1 VNVTIDFRNNAFVD
15 GKWERAGGETID
27 VINPT
32 TEEPIASL
40 PSASEADVDHVLAA
54 AQRAQ
59 RDWGRQPGG
68 VRGEYVRGIAR
79 VIRTNA
85 GTLAE
90 LITREV
96 GKPLKAAHG
105 ELAFAANYADYM
117 AGWDRRID
125 GEIIQSDNSDET
137 IHLLRVP
144 IGVVAAITAWNFPI
158 ALFVR
163 KVTPALVA
171 GNAVVVKPT
180 EIAPLSTLLLMQ
192 LLDKEL
198 GLPPGVLNV
207 ITGAGETGQALTRN
221 ARTNMVTFTGHR
233 DTGKRVMANASANLT
248 RVALELGG
256 KAPAIVWRDAD
267 IPLAVD
273 ALAAARFGN
282 SGQICTCA
290 ERTLVHESV
299 FDEFVTR
306 YSAAASALRMGDPM
320 TDVDLGPL
328 ASRVQYDKSVAAVER
343 AKAQGA
349 SVSVGGGRPSGAEF
363 ARGYWMQPT
372 VITDV
377 KPAMDIMREEVFG
390 PVMPIS
396 SISSYDEAFS
406 IANDSRYGLS
416 AYVFTS
422 DYKTAMRAAHD
433 LDFGELYINRANGE
447 QVQAHHSGHKES
459 GLGGEDGKHGVLRYT
474 QIRSVY
480 HNYA

>member
-1 VNVTIDFRNNAFVD
+1 MNVAIDFRNNAFVD
-15 GKWERAGGETID
+15 GKWERAGGEAID
-27 VINPT
+27 VINPA
-32 TEEPIASL
+32 TEEAIASL
-40 PSASEADVDHVLAA
+40 PSANEADVDHVLSA

-59 RDWGRQPGG
+59 RDWGRRPGG
-68 VRGEYVRGIAR
+68 VRGEYVRGIAK
-79 VIRTNA
+79 VIRENA
-85 GTLAE
+85 DALAE
-90 LITREV
+90 LISREV

-105 ELAFAANYADYM
+105 ELGFAANYADYM
-117 AGWDRRID
+117 AGWDRRIE
-125 GEIIQSDNSDET
+125 GEIIQSDNANET
-137 IHLLRVP
+137 ILLMRVP
-144 IGVVAAITAWNFPI
+144 VGVVAAITAWNFPI

-180 EIAPLSTLLLMQ
+180 EIAPLSTLLLMRLIDQ
-192 LLDKEL
+192 EL

-207 ITGAGETGQALTRN
+207 ITGAGATGQALTHN

-233 DTGKRVMANASANLT
+233 DTGKRVMADASANLT

-267 IPLAVD
+267 IAQAVE

-290 ERTLVHESV
+290 ERAFVHESV

-306 YSAAASALRMGDPM
+306 YAAAAAALRLGDPM

-328 ASRVQYDKSVAAVER
+328 ASRGQYDKALAAVRR
-343 AKAQGA
+343 AKEEGA
-349 SVSVGGGRPSGAEF
+349 NVIVGGGRPQGSGF
-363 ARGYWMQPT
+363 DRGYWVQPT
-372 VITDV
+372 VVTGV
-377 KPAMDIMREEVFG
+377 APAMDIMREEVFG
-390 PVMPIS
+390 PVMPVARV
-396 SISSYDEAFS
+396 SSYEEAFS

-416 AYVFTS
+416 AYMFTS
-422 DYKTAMRAAHD
+422 DYKTAMRAAQD

-447 QVQAHHSGHKES
+447 QVQAHHTGHKEL

-480 HNYA
+480 HSYA

>member
-1 VNVTIDFRNNAFVD
+1 VNVTVDFRNNAFVD
-15 GKWERAGGETID
+15 GKWERASREAID
-27 VINPT
+27 VINPA
-32 TEEPIASL
+32 TEEAIASL
-40 PSASEADVDHVLAA
+40 PSASEADVDHVLTA

-68 VRGEYVRGIAR
+68 VRGDYVRGIAR
-79 VIRTNA
+79 VIRANA
-85 GTLAE
+85 DALAE
-90 LITREV
+90 VITREV

-163 KVTPALVA
+163 KVAPALVA

-180 EIAPLSTLLLMQ
+180 EIAPLSTLLLMR
-192 LLDKEL
+192 LLDQEL

-207 ITGAGETGQALTRN
+207 ITGAGQTGQALTRN

-233 DTGKRVMANASANLT
+233 DTGKRVMADASANLT

-306 YSAAASALRMGDPM
+306 YSAAAAALRMGDPM

-328 ASRVQYDKSVAAVER
+328 ASRGQYDKSMAAVER

-349 SVSVGGGRPSGAEF
+349 NVTVGGGRPGGTEF
-363 ARGYWMQPT
+363 SRGYWVQAT

-377 KPAMDIMREEVFG
+377 KPAMDIMCEEVFG
-390 PVMPIS
+390 PVMPIA

-406 IANDSRYGLS
+406 TANDSRYGLS

-422 DYKTAMRAAHD
+422 DYKTAMRAAQD
-433 LDFGELYINRANGE
+433 LEFGELYINRANGE

>member
-1 VNVTIDFRNNAFVD
+1 MNVTVDFRNNAFVD
-15 GKWERAGGETID
+15 GKWERAGGEAID
-27 VINPT
+27 VINPA
-32 TEEPIASL
+32 TEEAIASL
-40 PSASEADVDHVLAA
+40 PSASETDVDRVLAA

-59 RDWGRQPGG
+59 RDWGRRPGG

-79 VIRTNA
+79 VIRANA
-85 GTLAE
+85 DALAE

-125 GEIIQSDNSDET
+125 GEIIQSDNPDET
-137 IHLLRVP
+137 IYLLRVP
-144 IGVVAAITAWNFPI
+144 VGVVAAITAWNFPI

-163 KVTPALVA
+163 KVAPALVA

-180 EIAPLSTLLLMQ
+180 EIAPLSTLLLIR
-192 LLDKEL
+192 LLDQEL
-198 GLPPGVLNV
+198 ALPPGVLNV
-207 ITGAGETGQALTRN
+207 ITGAGATGQALTRN
-221 ARTNMVTFTGHR
+221 ARTNMVTFTGHC
-233 DTGKRVMANASANLT
+233 DTGKRVMADASANLT

-267 IPLAVD
+267 IPLAVE

-320 TDVDLGPL
+320 MDVDLGPL
-328 ASRVQYDKSVAAVER
+328 ASRGQYDKAMAAVQR

-349 SVSVGGGRPSGAEF
+349 SVSVGGGRPGGAEF
-363 ARGYWMQPT
+363 SRGYWVQPT

-377 KPAMDIMREEVFG
+377 KPTMDIMREEVFG
-390 PVMPIS
+390 PVMPIA

-422 DYKTAMRAAHD
+422 DYKTAMRAAQD

-447 QVQAHHSGHKES
+447 QVQAHHAGHKES

-480 HNYA
+480 HSYA

>member
-1 VNVTIDFRNNAFVD
+1 VNVAIDFPKNAFVD
-15 GKWERAGGETID
+15 GKWERAGGESID
-27 VINPT
+27 VINPA
-32 TEEPIASL
+32 TEEAIASL
-40 PSASEADVDHVLAA
+40 PSANEADVDHVLSA

-68 VRGEYVRGIAR
+68 VRGEYVRGIGR
-79 VIRTNA
+79 VIRENA
-85 GTLAE
+85 DPIAE
-90 LITREV
+90 LIAREV

-117 AGWDRRID
+117 AGWDRRIE
-125 GEIIQSDNSDET
+125 GEIIQSDNASET

-144 IGVVAAITAWNFPI
+144 LGVVAAITAWNFPI

-163 KVTPALVA
+163 KVAPALVA

-180 EIAPLSTLLLMQ
+180 EIAPLSTLLLMRLIDQ
-192 LLDKEL
+192 EL

-207 ITGAGETGQALTRN
+207 ITGAGATGQALTCN

-233 DTGKRVMANASANLT
+233 DTGKRVMADASANLT

-267 IPLAVD
+267 ITLAVE

-282 SGQICTCA
+282 SGQICTCV
-290 ERTLVHESV
+290 ERALVHESV

-306 YSAAASALRMGDPM
+306 YVAAAAALRLGDPM

-328 ASRVQYDKSVAAVER
+328 ASRPQYEKALKAVAR
-343 AKAQGA
+343 AKEEGA
-349 SVSVGGGRPSGAEF
+349 RVAFGGERPLGAEF
-363 ARGYWMQPT
+363 DRGYWVQPT
-372 VITDV
+372 VVIDV
-377 KPAMDIMREEVFG
+377 KRGMDIMRQEVFG
-390 PVMPIS
+390 PVIPIAP
-396 SISSYDEAFS
+396 ISSYDEAFS

-422 DYKTAMRAAHD
+422 DYKTAMRAAQD

-447 QVQAHHSGHKES
+447 QVQAHHTGHKES

-480 HNYA
+480 HSYA

>member
-1 VNVTIDFRNNAFVD
+1 MNATVDFRNNAFVD
-15 GKWERAGGETID
+15 GKWERASGEAID
-27 VINPT
+27 VINPA
-32 TEEPIASL
+32 TEEAIASL
-40 PSASEADVDHVLAA
+40 PSASEADVDHVLTA

-59 RDWGRQPGG
+59 RNWGRQPGG
-68 VRGEYVRGIAR
+68 VRGDYVRGIAR
-79 VIRTNA
+79 VIRANA
-85 GTLAE
+85 DALAE
-90 LITREV
+90 FITREV

-125 GEIIQSDNSDET
+125 GDIIQSDNSNET

-144 IGVVAAITAWNFPI
+144 IGIVAAITAWNFPI

-163 KVTPALVA
+163 KVAPALVA

-180 EIAPLSTLLLMQ
+180 EIAPLSTLLLMR
-192 LLDKEL
+192 LLDEEL

-207 ITGAGETGQALTRN
+207 ITGAGQTGQALTRN

-233 DTGKRVMANASANLT
+233 DTGKRVMADASTNLT

-267 IPLAVD
+267 IALAVE

-306 YSAAASALRMGDPM
+306 YSAAASAFRMGDPM

-328 ASRVQYDKSVAAVER
+328 ASRGQYDKSMAAVER

-349 SVSVGGGRPSGAEF
+349 SVIVGGGRPGGAEF
-363 ARGYWMQPT
+363 SRGYWVQPT

-377 KPAMDIMREEVFG
+377 KPTMEIMREEVFG
-390 PVMPIS
+390 PVMPIA

-406 IANDSRYGLS
+406 VANDSRYGLS

-422 DYKTAMRAAHD
+422 DYKTAMRAAQD

>member
-1 VNVTIDFRNNAFVD
+1 MNVTVDFRNNAFVD
-15 GKWERAGGETID
+15 GKWERASGEAID
-27 VINPT
+27 VINPA
-32 TEEPIASL
+32 TEEAIASL
-40 PSASEADVDHVLAA
+40 PSASEADVDHVLTA

-68 VRGEYVRGIAR
+68 VRGDYVCGIAR
-79 VIRTNA
+79 VIRANA
-85 GTLAE
+85 DALAE
-90 LITREV
+90 VITREV

-137 IHLLRVP
+137 IYLLRVP

-163 KVTPALVA
+163 KVAPALVA

-180 EIAPLSTLLLMQ
+180 EIAPLSTLLLMR
-192 LLDKEL
+192 LLDQEL

-207 ITGAGETGQALTRN
+207 ITGAGQTGQALTRN

-233 DTGKRVMANASANLT
+233 DTGKRVMADASANLT

-267 IPLAVD
+267 IPLAVE
-273 ALAAARFGN
+273 ALAAAKFGN

-290 ERTLVHESV
+290 ERTLVHEFV

-306 YSAAASALRMGDPM
+306 YSAAAAALRMGDPM
-320 TDVDLGPL
+320 TNVDLGPL
-328 ASRVQYDKSVAAVER
+328 ASRGQYDKSMAAVER

-349 SVSVGGGRPSGAEF
+349 NVTVGGGRPGGAEF
-363 ARGYWMQPT
+363 SRGYWVQAT

-390 PVMPIS
+390 PVMPIA

-406 IANDSRYGLS
+406 TANDSRYGLS

-422 DYKTAMRAAHD
+422 DYKTAMRAAQD
-433 LDFGELYINRANGE
+433 LEFGELYINRANGE